1 MLADALRVSLDA
13 PCAGRTAREGDI
25 GASDMSKRRSQN
37 AGPIAIAIGLLLFA
51 SGCEDTDRGRTDVDA
66 YSSFVSE
73 GGDITFPADFP
84 NGFVFIGSWAVSGDS
99 GVAEIHSVYSRPI
112 DVSSYK
118 ETGKFPDGALL
129 VKEVSETLGAKHTT
143 GNAFWAHEGKT
154 WFLMIKDSK
163 ERFPSNP
170 LWGDGW
176 GWAQFDPGTKK
187 QISTNYETDCLSCH
201 VPARKSDWVYT
212 YAYPG
217 LGHKGQATLPKD
229 AAVGDRAE
237 HTSGDSGVIVSQ
249 GAGSDVAA
257 GKVAF
262 GLNCA
267 ACHSVTTG
275 KTGIGPSLAGVVGR
289 KVGTSPG
296 YAYSPAMS
304 NSEIIWTPENIAKH
318 LEKPKELIP
327 GNRMGN
333 LFPRGVQ
340 DARQRGDIVAYL
352 QTVR

>member
-1 MLADALRVSLDA
+1 MLADALGVSLDA
-13 PCAGRTAREGDI
+13 PFAGRTAREGDI
-25 GASDMSKRRSQN
+25 VASYMSKRHSQN
-37 AGPIAIAIGLLLFA
+37 AGPMAIAIGLLLFA
-51 SGCEDTDRGRTDVDA
+51 PGCSDTDRGRTDADA

-84 NGFVFIGSWAVSGDS
+84 NGFVFIGSWAVNGTS
-99 GVAEIHSVYSRPI
+99 GVAEIHAVYSRPI
-112 DVSSYK
+112 DVSNYK
-118 ETGKFPDGALL
+118 ETGKFLDGALL
-129 VKEVSETLGAKHTT
+129 VKEVSATLGAKHTT
-143 GNAFWAHEGKT
+143 GNAFWAHESKT
-154 WFLMIKDSK
+154 WFLMIKDSR

-201 VPARKSDWVYT
+201 IPARKSDWVYA
-212 YAYPG
+212 YAYPV
-217 LGHKGQATLPKD
+217 LGPKGQAILPKD
-229 AAVGDRAE
+229 AGMGDRAE
-237 HTSGDSGVIVSQ
+237 DTSGDSGVIVGQ
-249 GAGSDVAA
+249 GAGSHVAA

-262 GLNCA
+262 GKNCA

-275 KTGIGPSLAGVVGR
+275 GAGIGPSLAGVVGR

-318 LEKPKELIP
+318 LEKPAELIP

-340 DARQRGDIVAYL
+340 DARQRGDIIAYL